1 MAIDKPSGQEKTLE
15 MRVAELEDR
24 LSKMHI
30 TEEEMKAFQ
39 KVSSALSMAGGAG
52 AGMAPG
58 SAAIPSSI
66 NCINCIVCIICRITC
81 IITCRIVADCIQSPT
96 GGGGIGGSGFGTL
109 GM

>member
-1 MAIDKPSGQEKTLE
+1 MATDKPSGQEKSLE

-30 TEEEMKAFQ
+30 TEEEMKAYQ
-39 KVSSALSMAGGAG
+39 KVSSALSMQGGAG
-52 AGMAPG
+52 AGMAP
-58 SAAIPSSI
+58 AALPSTSI

-81 IITCRIVADCIQSPT
+81 IITCRIVADCIQNPT